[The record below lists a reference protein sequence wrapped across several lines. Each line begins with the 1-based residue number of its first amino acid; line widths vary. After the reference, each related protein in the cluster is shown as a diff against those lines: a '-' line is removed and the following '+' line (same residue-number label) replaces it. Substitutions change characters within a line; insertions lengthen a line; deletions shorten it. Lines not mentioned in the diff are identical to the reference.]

1 MKSVRL
7 QAGFM
12 LPEVRWRSGGHTGPA
27 HAGVRGFSL
36 VELLVVVAL
45 IGIGSAMGMFLMG
58 QWGPAVRADGAL
70 RVVMTQLNRAR
81 QLAITQRRNMRV
93 TFTNGNRVQIIR
105 EEVPGPA
112 TTVVS
117 SQLLEGSMVFALM
130 PGVPDTP
137 DAFGNGAAV
146 NFGAATTVK
155 FSPDGMLL
163 NQTGNPLNGSVFV
176 STSNLSWSARAIT
189 IMGATGR
196 VRGYRWNGVRW
207 DLV

>member
-1 MKSVRL
+1 MKSVRSP
-7 QAGFM
+7 AGFT
-12 LPEVRWRSGGHTGPA
+12 LPDVRWRSGGHTRPT

-36 VELLVVVAL
+36 VELMVVVTL
-45 IGIGSAMGMFLMG
+45 IGIGSAMGVFLMG
-58 QWGPAVRADGAL
+58 QWGPAVRADGAH
-70 RVVMTQLNRAR
+70 RVVIAQLNRAR
-81 QLAITQRRNMRV
+81 QLAITQRRNIRV
-93 TFTNGNRVQIIR
+93 TFTNGNQVQIIR

-112 TTVVS
+112 TTLIS
-117 SQLLEGSMVFALM
+117 SQLLEGGMVFALV

-137 DAFGNGAAV
+137 DVFGNGAAV
-146 NFGAATTVK
+146 NFGSATTVK

-163 NQTGNPLNGSVFV
+163 DQTGNILNGSVFI
-176 STSNLSWSARAIT
+176 STSNLSWSARAVT